1 MHIYTKEV
9 FSYFITKNKN
19 ILCLSSQIPYAQMLP
34 HAEMTVCPML
44 AVGRFDCVSLRL
56 ICDMLVFTI
65 FEWVV

>member
-1 MHIYTKEV
+1 MHIYTKEI
-9 FSYFITKNKN
+9 FNYFNKKKKYFVYH
-19 ILCLSSQIPYAQMLP
+19 LKFHMPKCLP

-44 AVGRFDCVSLRL
+44 AVGRVDCVSLRL